1 MRFALGGKKL
11 VEALRQILPQS
22 KAEWALR
29 LGPEAGFA
37 LIGAGMAPEGTPLG
51 ARVGMGLEDLI
62 IGTGSS
68 ILGSGL
74 GLASGKALYGRSG
87 SDKAVKLGKELYEQ
101 KLSQAMTAG
110 DILAAPL
117 PMFAPRPVANSV
129 YQKAMEGQ
137 ARSEQEALVAQEQE
151 RLMQE
156 ALLNSVLTG
165 GGSMLMPGSQA
176 LRDPFDLRGY
186 SGIG

>member
-1 MRFALGGKKL
+1 MKFALGAKRL
-11 VEALRQILPQS
+11 TDALQKILPQT
-22 KAEWALR
+22 AGEWALR

-37 LIGAGMAPEGTPLG
+37 LIGAGMAPQGTPLEE
-51 ARVGMGLEDLI
+51 RFGMGLEDLF
-62 IGTGSS
+62 IGAGSS

-74 GLASGKALYGRSG
+74 GLAGGKALYGRSG
-87 SDKAVKLGKELYEQ
+87 SDKAAKLGKELYEQ

-117 PMFAPRPVANSV
+117 PMFAPRPIANRV
-129 YQKAMEGQ
+129 YEEAMRGQ
-137 ARSEQEALVAQEQE
+137 PSSEQEALIAQEQE

-165 GGSMLMPGSQA
+165 GGSMLLPGSPS
-176 LRDPFDLRGY
+176 LL
-186 SGIG
+186 S